1 MSVFFNGQ
9 LLVTPQT
16 ASAVNDDAML
26 NQNLSV
32 GNVLAVVGES
42 TGGEP
47 MKVLEFSNPNEARRV
62 LESGKLCDAVIAA
75 FAPSSQTG
83 SPQTVSAVRINTVDK
98 ASLDVMCD
106 TTIMSGTNGVFGT
119 FKAKNWGIKGTQ
131 IRVQLEVGKS
141 PNLRNIS
148 VSGGMGTNVWTK
160 AQDDI
165 GGIRLLVTNHS
176 FDCTMQFEY
185 VPGGNRLGMLN
196 LNIGATDEKHLTFD
210 LAAYPTLG
218 DLTDYLETFQDNG
231 GVQIFTFQYSDP
243 LDRDLPSN
251 IIDPGIITATIPN
264 QTPVAVG
271 LTWRAYAIQEWCE
284 KNVSEYLEFVPN
296 VATSQVWHEGV
307 KPMKVSYLIAPSTSP
322 VTAKEWNDGLAL
334 LERRDVQWV
343 HVATGNPAIHA
354 LVMSHVQVCSNT
366 FRRERRTICGTELN
380 TSDDD
385 AIKAAKA
392 LNNPRVSLVHIGHY
406 AYDLNGKLVLR
417 PAYYTAGL
425 VAAGFAG
432 VNPGTPLTNKTLAV
446 QGLERDLINPSETDK
461 LIKGGVMPIENT
473 ETGYKVTQSIS
484 TWLGDSKYN
493 KREQS
498 CGVAVDFAI
507 RNVRQA
513 LDILRGEKQ
522 SPILLARAV
531 SIAKGSLT
539 ELARPEPQ
547 GPAVLVGDENSPAWR
562 NVSATVEGD
571 VLRVQFEASPVI
583 PNNYVLVTMYAV
595 PYSGSATA

>member
-1 MSVFFNGQ
+1 MSVFFNGN

-42 TGGEP
+42 MGGEP

-62 LESGKLCDAVIAA
+62 LQSGPLCDAVVAA

-83 SPQTVSAVRINTVDK
+83 SPQTVSAVRINKVDK
-98 ASLDVMCD
+98 SSLKVSA
-106 TTIMSGTNGVFGT
+106 ISSVYPGNYGT
-119 FKAKNWGIKGTQ
+119 FKAKNFGLEGTRLRIK
-131 IRVQLEVGKS
+131 IEVGTS
-141 PNLRNIS
+141 PNLRTLT
-148 VSGGMGTNVWTK
+148 VAGGVGANVWTK
-160 AQDDI
+160 TQKDI
-165 GGIRLLVTNHS
+165 GGIGLKITNNT
-176 FDCTMQFEY
+176 FDCELSFLRTPDDIAVGKLHMH
-185 VPGGNRLGMLN
+185 
-196 LNIGATDEKHLTFD
+196 IGASNENTIEFD
-210 LAAYPTLG
+210 LASFPTLG
-218 DLTDYLETFQDNG
+218 DLTDYLETFKDNG
-231 GVQIFTFQYSDP
+231 GAQAFTFEYDRNHP
-243 LDRDLPSN
+243 EDRDFASN
-251 IIDPGIITATIPN
+251 AIDPGIVLKTPFG
-264 QTPVAVG
+264 QTPSPVA
-271 LTWRAYAIQEWCE
+271 LTWRAYALKKWVDDNLGEFM
-284 KNVSEYLEFVPN
+284 EFVPDAAN
-296 VATSQVWHEGV
+296 AGAWREGIQ
-307 KPMKVSYLIAPSTSP
+307 PMDFTYLIASGTKP
-322 VTAKEWNDGLAL
+322 VTATDWSDGLAL

-354 LVMSHVQVCSNT
+354 QLMSHVQVCSTT
-366 FRRERRTICGTELN
+366 FRRERRAICGTELGVSN
-380 TSDDD
+380 ED

-392 LNNPRVSLVHIGHY
+392 LNNPRISLVHIGHY

-417 PAYYTAGL
+417 PAYCTAGL

-446 QGLERDLINPSETDK
+446 QGLERDLINPSETDL

-498 CGVAVDFAI
+498 CGVAVDFAV

-513 LDILRGEKQ
+513 LDVLRGEKQ

-531 SIAKGSLT
+531 SIAKGALT

>member
-42 TGGEP
+42 MGGEP
-47 MKVLEFSNPNEARRV
+47 MKVLEFSDPNEARRV
-62 LESGKLCDAVIAA
+62 LQSGKLCDAVVAA

-83 SPQTVSAVRINTVDK
+83 SPQTVCAVRINKVDK
-98 ASLDVMCD
+98 ASLNVSAVS
-106 TTIMSGTNGVFGT
+106 TTYAGRYGT
-119 FKAKNWGIKGTQ
+119 FKAKNFGLEGTRLRIK
-131 IRVQLEVGKS
+131 IEVGTS
-141 PNLRNIS
+141 AHLRTLT
-148 VSGGMGTNVWTK
+148 VTGGVGANVWTK
-160 AQDDI
+160 SQPDI
-165 GGIRLLVTNHS
+165 GGIGLKVTNNS
-176 FDCTMQFEY
+176 FDCELTFLRDINGVSKGSLHMH
-185 VPGGNRLGMLN
+185 
-196 LNIGATDEKHLTFD
+196 IGAGNEQTLNFD
-210 LAAYPTLG
+210 LASFPTLG

-231 GVQIFTFQYSDP
+231 GFQVFTFQYDP
-243 LDRDLPSN
+243 QHPEDRDLASDA
-251 IIDPGIITATIPN
+251 IDPGIVKKTVLGQQPAA
-264 QTPVAVG
+264 VA
-271 LTWRAYAIQEWCE
+271 LTWRANALKKWVDD
-284 KNVSEYLEFVPN
+284 NLSEYMEFVPYVDN
-296 VATSQVWHEGV
+296 AEAWAEGIA
-307 KPMKVSYLIAPSTSP
+307 PMPFTYLIAAGSQP
-322 VTAKEWNDGLAL
+322 VTPSDWNDGLEL

-343 HVATGNPAIHA
+343 HVVTGNPAIHA
-354 LVMSHVQVCSNT
+354 QVMSHVQVCSDT
-366 FRRERRTICGTELN
+366 FRRERRAICGTELN
-380 TSDDD
+380 TSDIQ
-385 AIKAAKA
+385 AVAAAKA
-392 LNNPRVSLVHIGHY
+392 LNHPRVSLVHIGHY

-446 QGLERDLINPSETDK
+446 QGLERDLINPHETDK

>member
-1 MSVFFNGQ
+1 MSVFFNGN

-47 MKVLEFSNPNEARRV
+47 MKVLEFSDPNEARRV

-83 SPQTVSAVRINTVDK
+83 SPQTVSAVRINKLGK
-98 ASLDVMCD
+98 ASLDVHGD
-106 TTIMSGTNGVFGT
+106 SAQFPGVYGT
-119 FKAKNWGIKGTQ
+119 FKAKNWGLEGTRLRIK
-131 IRVQLEVGKS
+131 IEVGSK
-141 PNLRNIS
+141 PHLRTLT
-148 VSGGMGTNVWTK
+148 VTGGVGANTWTK
-160 AQDDI
+160 SQNDI
-165 GGIRLLVTNHS
+165 GGIGLLVTNQAS
-176 FDCTMQFEY
+176 DFTFKIMY
-185 VPGGNRLGMLN
+185 VPGGEGIGEVHA
-196 LNIGATDEKHLTFD
+196 NIGANDEQKITFR
-210 LAAYPTLG
+210 LASFPTVG
-218 DLTDYLETFQDNG
+218 DLTDYLESFVDNAG
-231 GVQIFTFQYSDP
+231 LPVFHFQYADP
-243 LDRDLPSN
+243 AHRDLPSDA
-251 IIDPGIITATIPN
+251 IDPGEVQATPPNTTAPTL
-264 QTPVAVG
+264 G
-271 LTWRAYAIQEWCE
+271 LSWRAYAIKKWLDD
-284 KNVSEYLEFVPN
+284 NLSEYLEFVPN
-296 VATSQVWHEGV
+296 ESNANAWRDGI
-307 KPMKVSYLIAPSTSP
+307 KPMQFTYLISAGNPN
-322 VTAKEWNDGLAL
+322 VTASDWSAGLAL

-354 LVMSHVQVCSNT
+354 QVMSHVHVCSTT
-366 FRRERRTICGTELN
+366 FRRERRAICGTELN

-385 AIKAAKA
+385 AILAAKA
-392 LNNPRVSLVHIGHY
+392 LNHPRVSLVHIGHY
-406 AYDLNGKLVLR
+406 AYDQAGKLVLR
-417 PAYYTAGL
+417 PAYCTAGL

-498 CGVAVDFAI
+498 CGVAVDFAV

-513 LDILRGEKQ
+513 LDVLRGEKQ

-539 ELARPEPQ
+539 ELSRPEPQ